1 MPHKSIAR
9 NTAIN
14 SKFLQKMS
22 FSEDNV
28 SEVIDRDKM
37 EELLYAIQ
45 NAAHT
50 EYHLLEVH
58 EKNHTKGDLA
68 PFIERARETRRVL
81 MNELMEMFEGNGVGA
96 VWCVIKHA
104 LLTHFHL
111 LELYE
116 KDYEKIYI
124 EQAQEV
130 YLMINDLLKH
140 EYKNYSNC
148 ARCDGDREEVKADG
162 EQLTMILEPN
172 TPTHDM
178 YLTEWKTTLSDNTQ
192 YIDATFVVD
201 QPIEHI
207 DVDIVVDNK
216 KEEDE

>member
-1 MPHKSIAR
+1 M
-9 NTAIN
+9 
-14 SKFLQKMS
+14 
-22 FSEDNV
+22 

-148 ARCDGDREEVKADG
+148 ARCDGDREEVKSDC
-162 EQLTMILEPN
+162 EQLSLILEPKEPKYT
-172 TPTHDM
+172 TPKV
-178 YLTEWKTTLSDNTQ
+178 YLAEKKTTFSDNTQ
-192 YIDATFVVD
+192 YIDATFVVE

-207 DVDIVVDNK
+207 DVDIVIDNK

>member
-1 MPHKSIAR
+1 M
-9 NTAIN
+9 
-14 SKFLQKMS
+14 
-22 FSEDNV
+22 

-50 EYHLLEVH
+50 ECHLLEVH
-58 EKNHTKGDLA
+58 EKNHTKGDLTE
-68 PFIERARETRRVL
+68 FISRARETRRVL
-81 MNELMEMFEGNGVGA
+81 MDELMDMFEGNGVGA

-111 LELYE
+111 LELFE

-140 EYKNYSNC
+140 EYKDYSNC
-148 ARCDGDREEVKADG
+148 ARCDGDREFVELVD
-162 EQLTMILEPN
+162 
-172 TPTHDM
+172 TPKYETPGV
-178 YLTEWKTTLSDNTQ
+178 YLRETDNTTFDDNTL
-192 YIDATFVVD
+192 YIDATYVVQ
-201 QPIEHI
+201 QPIEHMTV
-207 DVDIVVDNK
+207 DVVKKDEDVIVTATTNGVPSTTVPRK
-216 KEEDE
+216 GK

>member
-1 MPHKSIAR
+1 M
-9 NTAIN
+9 
-14 SKFLQKMS
+14 
-22 FSEDNV
+22 

-58 EKNHTKGDLA
+58 EKNHTKGDLT

-81 MNELMEMFEGNGVGA
+81 MNELMGMFECNGVGA
-96 VWCVIKHA
+96 IWCVIKHA

-111 LELYE
+111 LELYQ
-116 KDYEKIYI
+116 KDFEQVYI

-140 EYKNYSNC
+140 EYENYSNR
-148 ARCDGDREEVKADG
+148 ARCDGDKEETKDDC
-162 EQLTMILEPN
+162 EQLTLILEPN
-172 TPTHDM
+172 TLNVDKT
-178 YLTEWKTTLSDNTQ
+178 LTEWKTTISDNTQ
-192 YIDATFVVD
+192 YIDATYVVNT
-201 QPIEHI
+201 PIESFEI
-207 DVDIVVDNK
+207 NGVIK

>member
-1 MPHKSIAR
+1 
-9 NTAIN
+9 
-14 SKFLQKMS
+14 MS
-22 FSEDNV
+22 ET
-28 SEVIDRDKM
+28 IDRDKM

-50 EYHLLEVH
+50 ECHLLEVQ
-58 EKNHTKGDLA
+58 EKNHTKGDLVE
-68 PFIERARETRRVL
+68 FIKKARETRRVL
-81 MNELMEMFEGNGVGA
+81 MDQLMIMFEGNGVGA

-140 EYKNYSNC
+140 KYENYSNC
-148 ARCDGDREEVKADG
+148 ARCDGDREVEQTDLFDKPIVTTTGRKA
-162 EQLTMILEPN
+162 
-172 TPTHDM
+172 
-178 YLTEWKTTLSDNTQ
+178 YLVERKDSFTDNTQ
-192 YIDATFVVD
+192 YIDATYVVED
-201 QPIEHI
+201 AINHI
-207 DVDIVVDNK
+207 SVDVVIKPVK
-216 KEEDE
+216 PKEIITSSINGEPSTVISI

>member
-1 MPHKSIAR
+1 
-9 NTAIN
+9 
-14 SKFLQKMS
+14 MS
-22 FSEDNV
+22 ER
-28 SEVIDRDKM
+28 IDRDKM

-58 EKNHTKGDLA
+58 EKNYTKGDLD

-81 MNELMEMFEGNGVGA
+81 MNELMDMFDENGVGA
-96 VWCVIKHA
+96 IWCVIKHA

-111 LELYE
+111 LELYQ

-140 EYKNYSNC
+140 KFENYSNC
-148 ARCDGDREEVKADG
+148 ARCDGDREDA
-162 EQLTMILEPN
+162 EQTVMILEPN
-172 TPTHDM
+172 TEYTVGDSI
-178 YLTEWKTTLSDNTQ
+178 YLTEKDGTIMLTGGSVSLKTTNDNRTYLFNADLADIESD
-192 YIDATFVVD
+192 DD
-201 QPIEHI
+201 
-207 DVDIVVDNK
+207 
-216 KEEDE
+216 KEV